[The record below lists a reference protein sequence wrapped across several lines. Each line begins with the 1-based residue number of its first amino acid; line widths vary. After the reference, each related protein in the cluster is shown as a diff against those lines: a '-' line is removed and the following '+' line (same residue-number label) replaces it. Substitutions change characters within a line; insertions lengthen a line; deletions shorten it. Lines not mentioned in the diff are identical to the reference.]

1 MSSIFLSASVPSS
14 DSDFYDHCDP
24 MLIQAALRTFL
35 YTVLGR
41 KHLVFGGHPTI
52 SPLIL
57 AICEDLG
64 VDNKAAVTIYQSQY
78 FQKEAPKVN
87 ARFADLIEVN
97 AAGTRDSSLAIM
109 TKVML
114 RRHKY
119 EAAVFIGGQQGI
131 FEEHSQF
138 KNLHPNAKVIALR
151 SPGGASAS
159 IESFATPLLERSSFS
174 PEELDKAYGRGHD
187 YDELLDYVGLFTSGL
202 QIELNSERNLA
213 PKTSTPKHEPNNP
226 YGLG

>member
-14 DSDFYDHCDP
+14 DSEFYDHSDP

-78 FQKEAPKVN
+78 FLKDTPKVN
-87 ARFADLIEVN
+87 TRFANLVKVN
-97 AAGTRDSSLAIM
+97 AAGTRESSLAIM
-109 TKVML
+109 RTIML
-114 RRHKY
+114 RQHKY

-131 FEEHSQF
+131 FQEHNQF
-138 KNLHPNAKVIALR
+138 KKMHPSAKVIALR
-151 SPGGASAS
+151 SPGGASAK
-159 IESFATPLLERSSFS
+159 IESFATPMLERSSFS
-174 PEELDKAYGRGHD
+174 PEERGHD

-202 QIELNSERNLA
+202 QIELSSKRDLA
-213 PKTSTPKHEPNNP
+213 PKPPAPKHEPDNTF
-226 YGLG
+226 G

>member
-14 DSDFYDHCDP
+14 DSSFYDQCDP

-64 VDNKAAVTIYQSQY
+64 VDNKAAVTIYQSK
-78 FQKEAPKVN
+78 FFDKDAPEVN
-87 ARFADLIEVN
+87 SRFANLFKVS
-97 AAGTRDSSLAIM
+97 AGSTREASLANM
-109 TKVML
+109 RNAML
-114 RRHKY
+114 RRHHY

-131 FEEHSQF
+131 HEEHAQF
-138 KNLHPNAKVIALR
+138 STLHPNAKVIALR
-151 SPGGASAS
+151 TTGGASAS
-159 IESFATPLLERSSFS
+159 IAPIQAPLQEGPPLPSSSS
-174 PEELDKAYGRGHD
+174 PARKD

-202 QIELNSERNLA
+202 QIALNSERNLA
-213 PKTSTPKHEPNNP
+213 LKPSKPKYDPGNP
-226 YGLG
+226 LELG